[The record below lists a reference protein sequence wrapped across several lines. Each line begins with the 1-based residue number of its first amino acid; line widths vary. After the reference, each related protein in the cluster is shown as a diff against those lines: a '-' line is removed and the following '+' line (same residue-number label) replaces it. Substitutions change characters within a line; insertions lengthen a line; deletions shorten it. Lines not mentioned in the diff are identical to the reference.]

1 MIADVGFSISECLYD
16 VIRSPREIENP
27 PPPNFPLNIRMF
39 GARIE
44 MSHDPKDRDFRDLLG
59 RIARGS
65 HKAFAELYDLFW
77 PELLS
82 HVLAKVRDV
91 QAAEDILHDMFVS
104 LWNRRETILE
114 IESIPAYFYT
124 SCRYLVFR
132 HYRRRMQE
140 EHPDEELDVADQE
153 RPLEERLH
161 YRYLLDM
168 VAREVEKLP
177 EKCRQAFKLSR
188 YEYLTN
194 REIAERMAI
203 SESTVENH
211 INKAINRLRLSAGKD
226 LKFFQLFF

>member
-1 MIADVGFSISECLYD
+1 MGSDS
-16 VIRSPREIENP
+16 
-27 PPPNFPLNIRMF
+27 
-39 GARIE
+39 
-44 MSHDPKDRDFRDLLG
+44 KDQKFRDLLG

-65 HKAFAELYDLFW
+65 HRAFGELYDLFW
-77 PELLS
+77 PDLLN

-91 QAAEDILHDMFVS
+91 QAAEDIVHDLFVS

-132 HYRRRMQE
+132 HYRSRILTDGSE
-140 EHPDEELDVADQE
+140 EDLDMPGGDP
-153 RPLEERLH
+153 PLEERLH

-168 VAREVEKLP
+168 VAREVDKLP
-177 EKCRQAFKLSR
+177 EKCRQVFRLSR

-211 INKAINRLRLSAGKD
+211 INKALKRLRLSAGKD
-226 LKFFQLFF
+226 LQFFQLFF